1 MKVVVG
7 LRNPGPEYE
16 LTRHNV
22 GYEVVSE
29 VADSAGGRFRRG
41 PSRTRS
47 EIAEIRIDAEKVV
60 LAAPLVYMNQ
70 SGGAVR
76 ALVDYFDASLDD
88 LLVIHDDIDLPFGR
102 LRLQVGGGTGGHN
115 GLRSVESSLGSRD
128 YCRLKVGVGRPPGQ
142 MDPAA
147 FVLRRF
153 AKEER
158 AEVDLMVSDAAEV
171 AETWVTEREAAV
183 RKAGERRPD

>member
-29 VADSAGGRFRRG
+29 VAGSAGEKFRRG

-47 EIAEIRIDAEKVV
+47 EIADVRIGGEKVV

-76 ALVDYFDASLDD
+76 ALVDYFDVGVEE
-88 LLVIHDDIDLPFGR
+88 LLVVHDDIDLPFGR
-102 LRLQVGGGTGGHN
+102 LRVQIGGGTGGHN
-115 GLRSVESSLGSRD
+115 GLRSVETSLGSRD
-128 YCRLKVGVGRPPGQ
+128 YTRVKVGVGRPPGQ

-158 AEVDLMVSDAAEV
+158 DEVDLLVADAAGV
-171 AETWVTEREAAV
+171 VETWVSEPEAAV
-183 RKAGERRPD
+183 RKAGERRPR